1 MRYVRIVFSA
11 ILIVVCAVTASSGA
25 VLVLDDPLQGSTTG
39 TREGG
44 VFVADGW
51 KVTGQYDGIYW
62 HVPTIPHGAAEFDV
76 KGLDPDECDPGLE
89 DKAELY
95 HMYDYTFGNSDY
107 NYNGGYR
114 DNPYKMFIRKIG
126 CLGSY
131 NGSTNAMEI
140 VWKIGDIYT
149 EDDTPVLSWDANT
162 RPLR

>member
-89 DKAELY
+89 DKAVAIDE
-95 HMYDYTFGNSDY
+95 DYSCC
-107 NYNGGYR
+107 R
-114 DNPYKMFIRKIG
+114 
-126 CLGSY
+126 GSARHI
-131 NGSTNAMEI
+131 N
-140 VWKIGDIYT
+140 
-149 EDDTPVLSWDANT
+149 
-162 RPLR
+162 